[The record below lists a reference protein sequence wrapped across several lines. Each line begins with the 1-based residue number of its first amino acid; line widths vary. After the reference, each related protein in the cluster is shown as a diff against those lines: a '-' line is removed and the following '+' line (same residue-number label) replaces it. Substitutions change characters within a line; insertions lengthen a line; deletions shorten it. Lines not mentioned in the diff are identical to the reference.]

1 MFFLFIYVTIVICRC
16 SVDPNAGLI
25 SKDLQESRLVFQY
38 FEYAMN
44 NGCTALQCNATYCSL
59 SDPYACQTTC
69 NSSVIKLEEEEFSD
83 DGLVGLSKE
92 ESG

>member
-25 SKDLQESRLVFQY
+25 SQDLQESRLVFQY